1 MNDIRNAKTGAEM
14 LDSWQSLVGQG
25 DIDDI
30 KEVFRVFAD
39 KMPQILD
46 NFTQRPLAESL
57 ERNALDPK
65 TRELVLVGILAAMNC
80 GPGVVFHIQ
89 GAAHAGA
96 TQEEILETIFLS
108 AYEHGKVNVASL
120 GLSVQEGL
128 KRANDLIW
136 SSQND

>member
-1 MNDIRNAKTGAEM
+1 MSEIANAKTGAEM
-14 LDSWQSLVGQG
+14 LDSWQTLVGNG

-30 KEVFRVFAD
+30 KEAFGIFAE
-39 KMPQILD
+39 KMPQILA

-65 TRELVLVGILAAMNC
+65 TRELVLLGILAAMNC

-89 GAAHAGA
+89 GAAHEGA
-96 TQEEILETIFLS
+96 TEEEILETIFLS

-120 GLSVQEGL
+120 GGSVKEGL
-128 KRANDLIW
+128 KRASEKIW
-136 SSQND
+136 S